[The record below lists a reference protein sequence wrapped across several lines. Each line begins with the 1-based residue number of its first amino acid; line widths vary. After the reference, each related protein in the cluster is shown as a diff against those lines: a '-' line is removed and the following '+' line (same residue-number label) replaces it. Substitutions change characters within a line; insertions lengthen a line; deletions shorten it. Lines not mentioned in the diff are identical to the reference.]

1 MNRRKISALL
11 LSCTLAMNISSF
23 NEIVLADENKGE
35 EVQNENHK
43 ESNCIAGDYHEVNN
57 GNAKK
62 YREHTCYKW
71 NKSKQTIDR
80 YKLFSRS
87 YYKSKIYSYT

>member
-35 EVQNENHK
+35 EVQNESHN

-57 GNAKK
+57 
-62 YREHTCYKW
+62 
-71 NKSKQTIDR
+71 
-80 YKLFSRS
+80 KLVLMLWLIEITLQIIQML
-87 YYKSKIYSYT
+87 KHQHII

>member
-43 ESNCIAGDYHEVNN
+43 ESNCIVWG
-57 GNAKK
+57 
-62 YREHTCYKW
+62 
-71 NKSKQTIDR
+71 
-80 YKLFSRS
+80 LP
-87 YYKSKIYSYT
+87 